1 MFICRF
7 ANLQKNSTGIK
18 KANKECI
25 ILVFPL
31 FFRTMQ
37 KLKILKLVA
46 LFLFIGFH
54 SNIIMNGYS

>member
-7 ANLQKNSTGIK
+7 TNLQKNSTGIK

>member
-18 KANKECI
+18 KANECI

-31 FFRTMQ
+31 FFRAMQ